1 MNILNWLFDLKW
13 GSFTPTHVISLVI
26 AVLIPVGIHYA
37 LRKRKE
43 KTQRTVLFI
52 LSMIGPVALAYD
64 IIVWGIPTTPLQYLP
79 LHICSYNALLT
90 PILVATKNK
99 LLGNLLPLFS
109 VGAAIALLVN
119 SIQAEYSIFSF
130 VFLLYYLSHTF
141 GACIP
146 FLMFSLGHIKPET
159 KYILP
164 CVGATLGIYTVS
176 HFANLAINKYLLEAN
191 VLDSLGE
198 VIQVNYMFSVHPQGN
213 PLLLLF
219 WEIIPHSYFYMF
231 MVLPIAAAYFT
242 LMNIGNITR
251 YVKSRRSA
259 E

>member
-119 SIQAEYSIFSF
+119 SIQAEYSIFS
-130 VFLLYYLSHTF
+130 
-141 GACIP
+141 
-146 FLMFSLGHIKPET
+146 
-159 KYILP
+159 
-164 CVGATLGIYTVS
+164 
-176 HFANLAINKYLLEAN
+176 
-191 VLDSLGE
+191 
-198 VIQVNYMFSVHPQGN
+198 
-213 PLLLLF
+213 
-219 WEIIPHSYFYMF
+219 
-231 MVLPIAAAYFT
+231 
-242 LMNIGNITR
+242 
-251 YVKSRRSA
+251 
-259 E
+259 